1 VRRSSAIVVVVVACL
16 LAACSS
22 GASSAR
28 PTVPTTST
36 VPPTTSATTTT
47 TVAATTTSPAPTAP
61 PPPVAPEVGRPD
73 PTGESLTRPAL
84 WVKIENTPEARPQT
98 GLDQADVVYEQVT
111 EAGITRFIA
120 LFNSQVPDVVGPIR
134 STRAMDSDVAA
145 PLGGVFAYS
154 GGIPQSVALISHAP
168 VAAIDETAAHGAMFR
183 DRSKRAP
190 HNLFGHGSDLLALG
204 TGQPAPIPPLF
215 SYLPAGQ
222 AFAGDPVGAFR
233 VDFDAPYAPIYTYDA
248 ASHTWPRSIG
258 FTPFMAESGQQIA
271 PTNVIVQF
279 VPCCLPV
286 PEGGIYITTG
296 SGEAWVFSDGKV
308 VKGTWSRDDPSQ
320 VTSFVD
326 ANNQPIRLNPGPTW
340 IEFVPNGE
348 NVDLLGPTDTTTA
361 SSTP

>member
-1 VRRSSAIVVVVVACL
+1 VPSTT
-16 LAACSS
+16 
-22 GASSAR
+22 
-28 PTVPTTST
+28 TVPATTSSSTSTTST
-36 VPPTTSATTTT
+36 T
-47 TVAATTTSPAPTAP
+47 AATTTSPAPTAP
-61 PPPVAPEVGRPD
+61 PTPVAPEVGLPD
-73 PTGESLTRPAL
+73 PTGETLTRPAL

-120 LFNSQVPDVVGPIR
+120 LFNSEIPDVVGPIR
-134 STRAMDSDVAA
+134 STRAMDSDVVA

-154 GGIPQSVALISHAP
+154 GGIPQSVNLIQHAP
-168 VAAIDETAAHGAMFR
+168 VAAVDETAARSAMFR

-190 HNLFGHGSDLLALG
+190 HNLFGHPNDLLALG
-204 TGQPAPIPPLF
+204 AGQPTPIPALF

-222 AFAGDPVGAFR
+222 AFAGDPVSAFR

-248 ASHTWPRSIG
+248 ASHTWLRSIG
-258 FTPFMAESGQQIA
+258 FAPFTAASGQQIA

-286 PEGGIYITTG
+286 PEGGIYQTVG
-296 SGEAWVFSDGKV
+296 NGEAWVFSDGKM
-308 VKGTWSRDDPSQ
+308 VKGTWSRTDRSQ

-326 ANNQPIRLNPGPTW
+326 ANNQPIRLNPGRTW
-340 IEFVPNGE
+340 VEFVPNGE
-348 NVDLLGPTDTTTA
+348 NVDVLPPADATTP

>member
-1 VRRSSAIVVVVVACL
+1 VRRLTAIVVVVVACL
-16 LAACSS
+16 VAACST
-22 GASSAR
+22 GRSSAR
-28 PTVPTTST
+28 PTVATTST
-36 VPPTTSATTTT
+36 VAPTTSATTTT
-47 TVAATTTSPAPTAP
+47 LAATTTSPAATTP

-73 PTGESLTRPAL
+73 ATGESLTRPAL

-98 GLDQADVVYEQVT
+98 GLDEADVVYEQVT

-134 STRAMDSDVAA
+134 STRAMDSDVVA

-168 VAAIDETAAHGAMFR
+168 VAAVDETAARAAMFR

-204 TGQPAPIPPLF
+204 AGQPAPIPPLF

-222 AFAGDPVGAFR
+222 AFAGDPVAAFR
-233 VDFDAPYAPIYTYDA
+233 VDFDAPYAPIYTYDV
-248 ASHTWPRSIG
+248 ASGTWLRSIG
-258 FTPFMAESGQQIA
+258 FVPFMAASGQQIA

-286 PEGGIYITTG
+286 PEGGIYLTVGT
-296 SGEAWVFSDGKV
+296 GEAWVFSDGKV
-308 VKGTWSRDDPSQ
+308 VKGTWSRSDRSQ

-326 ANNQPIRLNPGPTW
+326 TNNQPIRLEPGRTW
-340 IEFVPNGE
+340 VEFVPNGE
-348 NVDLLGPTDTTTA
+348 NVDVLGPTDTTPP
-361 SSTP
+361 SSAP